1 MFLAY
6 SSLISFLPCTNVRV
20 MRIQIR
26 GRKETFCVS
35 SLGRLPQSGLH
46 NECYSAFHFPLSF
59 VFISHK
65 SLLRARVIGRAEYR
79 HYNKIRTSPQY
90 QQSDLWN
97 PLLCLIFYCSLII
110 LCLWVVAHCEL
121 LGGRVAPFT
130 VWISQHQTLWC
141 VMVPQETFVGLVF
154 VVTNISNGSSGSI
167 WCHCNFHILKYKS
180 THQIIKLMSCLV
192 FWFELQKSQWKE

>member
-1 MFLAY
+1 MVISQTPDWALAGAVLSHAVGSRDRVDPGLLPVMFLAY

-20 MRIQIR
+20 IRIQIR
-26 GRKETFCVS
+26 GRKETFCIS
-35 SLGRLPQSGLH
+35 SLGRLPQSRLD
-46 NECYSAFHFPLSF
+46 NECYSAFYFLLSF

-110 LCLWVVAHCEL
+110 LCL
-121 LGGRVAPFT
+121 
-130 VWISQHQTLWC
+130 
-141 VMVPQETFVGLVF
+141 
-154 VVTNISNGSSGSI
+154 
-167 WCHCNFHILKYKS
+167 
-180 THQIIKLMSCLV
+180 
-192 FWFELQKSQWKE
+192 